1 MLVLFP
7 PDLVIPQRAI
17 LPEGHHFYFT
27 VLVVMSSKGKS
38 TCLILKSS
46 VATIHQLFLNIIT

>member
-17 LPEGHHFYFT
+17 LPEGHHFT